1 MNILHIIGSPGAGGV
16 QAYLLDLCKYDR
28 QYGIKRKLLCLY
40 NAEGEHKHEFIRNGV
55 DCYSCTIMPQD
66 NGLRP
71 YLFWKKIRQVLKN
84 LFAYKLFNAIKILK
98 PDIIICEEPS
108 YFNIQMLVCRLLR
121 KPLVWYLGN
130 ENQFK
135 YINRKIFNISFEYF
149 LKNNLIIIT
158 DSKKTL
164 NKNLDIY
171 KKKLGSKWDQIPILP
186 QTINIDN
193 LFHSTELIHNRDS
206 SVVHI
211 GSIGRLVGEKD
222 FSLLIRVFKKV
233 RKKFGKDVYLS
244 IAGNGPLYRPLKKLV
259 KELGLDKY
267 VKLMG
272 NIEREKIPQFLFSLD
287 IYIQSSM
294 SEGSPLTIKEA
305 MGAGLPIISTNVG
318 GIPEMIN
325 DGETGML
332 VPYGDED
339 KFVKAIMKMLLMKKS
354 KRKNIGANAREYARK
369 NLSISILAK
378 KQYDIYK
385 KEINKF
391 SVQ

>member
-1 MNILHIIGSPGAGGV
+1 
-16 QAYLLDLCKYDR
+16 
-28 QYGIKRKLLCLY
+28 
-40 NAEGEHKHEFIRNGV
+40 
-55 DCYSCTIMPQD
+55 
-66 NGLRP
+66 
-71 YLFWKKIRQVLKN
+71 
-84 LFAYKLFNAIKILK
+84 
-98 PDIIICEEPS
+98 
-108 YFNIQMLVCRLLR
+108 
-121 KPLVWYLGN
+121 
-130 ENQFK
+130 
-135 YINRKIFNISFEYF
+135 
-149 LKNNLIIIT
+149 
-158 DSKKTL
+158 
-164 NKNLDIY
+164 
-171 KKKLGSKWDQIPILP
+171 
-186 QTINIDN
+186 
-193 LFHSTELIHNRDS
+193 
-206 SVVHI
+206 
-211 GSIGRLVGEKD
+211 
-222 FSLLIRVFKKV
+222 
-233 RKKFGKDVYLS
+233 
-244 IAGNGPLYRPLKKLV
+244 
-259 KELGLDKY
+259 